1 MQKSK
6 VEKKKRKHWSYEIK
20 VIGDKKTKTCK
31 QQRRKTKTKQSAV
44 FQKEFLVYT
53 AQSAAEMP
61 NVETVWVEK
70 KWLKQ

>member
-1 MQKSK
+1 M
-6 VEKKKRKHWSYEIK
+6 K

-44 FQKEFLVYT
+44 FQKDFLVYT

-61 NVETVWVEK
+61 NVETV
-70 KWLKQ
+70 